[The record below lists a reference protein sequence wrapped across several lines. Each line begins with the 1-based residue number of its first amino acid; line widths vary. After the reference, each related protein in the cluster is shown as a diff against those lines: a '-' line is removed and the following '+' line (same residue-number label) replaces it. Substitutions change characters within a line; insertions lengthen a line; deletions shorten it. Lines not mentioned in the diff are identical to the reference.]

1 MGRIAAVYAAYLWLE
16 LQNVDTVPLVNRSY
30 SVNILFF
37 YLIAGIDTVEKTGM
51 TRTLLN
57 LYSVLGD

>member
-16 LQNVDTVPLVNRSY
+16 IQNVDTVPLVNRSY

>member
-30 SVNILFF
+30 SVNILFL

-57 LYSVLGD
+57 LYSALGD